1 MKNSS
6 LSELEI
12 CKKTSVIHVLPLVA
26 TALAYV
32 EAIHIDDV
40 FGSTAARAVL
50 MSVTRVSTKGCA
62 VVCGLCY
69 HLKPC

>member
-12 CKKTSVIHVLPLVA
+12 CKKTSVIHMLPLVA

-32 EAIHIDDV
+32 EAIHVDV
-40 FGSTAARAVL
+40 LGSTAARAVL

-69 HLKPC
+69 HLKSC